1 MYAHALVAVVDQ
13 CGVRDHLD
21 CQRAAPRCSRR
32 AESVDEDVALCRSGY
47 ALAAAGRSVHI
58 PCRFGG

>member
-1 MYAHALVAVVDQ
+1 
-13 CGVRDHLD
+13 VRDHLD

-47 ALAAAGRSVHI
+47 ALAAAGRSVPI